1 MPPKPV
7 NITLLHQLM
16 TGQNKASVI
25 IPTKNPGRIFRAVLS
40 SVCSQ
45 KTTFQFEILVI
56 DSGSTDGTVDYV
68 KSISDSRIR
77 LCEIASSEFGHGRT
91 RNLAVSLTTGQF
103 AVFITHD
110 ACPVSDVWL
119 ANLVRA
125 AEQDDRIAGVF
136 GRHIAYPEASPFT
149 ARELAVHFSGFEG
162 SPVVSLD
169 DPQRYAADEGY
180 RQFLHFFSNNNALI
194 RRTIWGKIHYPD
206 VDFAEDQIWA
216 QKIIEAGWFKAYACD
231 AVVFHSHDYSLFE
244 RLLRSF
250 DESHALHR
258 LFGYR
263 LCSNLG
269 ILIKKWA
276 ALTVRDV
283 RFACASGLWRKAPR
297 FVARAPF
304 DNFMMLLGYYLGTKG
319 NILRPKLRQK
329 LSLDHRVL
337 AGLLKG
343 KK

>member
-1 MPPKPV
+1 
-7 NITLLHQLM
+7 M
-16 TGQNKASVI
+16 TGQKKASII
-25 IPTKNPGRIFRAVLS
+25 IPTKNPGRIFRVVLT

-68 KSISDSRIR
+68 KSLSDVRVR
-77 LCEIASSEFGHGRT
+77 LHEIAPSEFGHGRT
-91 RNLAVSLTTGQF
+91 RNLAVSLTTGEY

-110 ACPVSDVWL
+110 ACPTTEVWL

-125 AEQDDRIAGVF
+125 AGQDDRIAGVF

-149 ARELAVHFSGFEG
+149 ARELEIHFSGFKDF
-162 SPVVSLD
+162 PVVSLD
-169 DPQRYAADEGY
+169 DPQRYEADEGY

-194 RRTIWGKIHYPD
+194 RRTIWEKIPYPD

-216 QKIIEAGWFKAYACD
+216 QKIIEAGWCKAYAND
-231 AVVFHSHDYSLFE
+231 AVVFHSHDYSLVE

-250 DESHALHR
+250 DESHAFHR

-263 LCSNLG
+263 LCPNLG
-269 ILIKKWA
+269 ALMKKWA
-276 ALTVRDV
+276 ALTIRDV
-283 RFACASGLWRKAPR
+283 CFACASGLWRRAPI
-297 FVARAPF
+297 FVARAF
-304 DNFMMLLGYYLGTKG
+304 LDNFMRLLGHYLGTKG
-319 NILRPKLRQK
+319 NSLQPILKQK
-329 LSLDHRVL
+329 LSLDHRML
-337 AGLLKG
+337 AGSLKG